1 MATKQRN
8 DVDKHT
14 VWLSYLLLASSA
26 FNFAAALVALWNATG
41 GFALP
46 LPVTGERSKITLTIF
61 TSGLLIAANLTYQL
75 VLRKG
80 IPFSEKMLVGFVVGE
95 ILFSWF
101 VLTLKT
107 SP

>member
-1 MATKQRN
+1 MNTQSNESEKR
-8 DVDKHT
+8 T
-14 VWLSYLLLASSA
+14 VLLSYLLLASSA
-26 FNFAAALVALWNATG
+26 FNFAAALIAVWNATG
-41 GFALP
+41 GFELP
-46 LPVTGERSKITLTIF
+46 LPVTGESSKITLTIF

-101 VLTLKT
+101 VLTLKAT
-107 SP
+107 